1 MSRLWLNFPRGRN
14 PPTSQDASSITK
26 KGKRSSDSANIRAV
40 EPSYYSWMMN
50 GDFPLYTK
58 KIITEIR
65 CREKNEKQ

>member
-1 MSRLWLNFPRGRN
+1 
-14 PPTSQDASSITK
+14 
-26 KGKRSSDSANIRAV
+26 
-40 EPSYYSWMMN
+40 MN

>member
-14 PPTSQDASSITK
+14 PPTLQDASSITK
-26 KGKRSSDSANIRAV
+26 KGKRSSVFRV

>member
-1 MSRLWLNFPRGRN
+1 MLFRSGKYKGR
-14 PPTSQDASSITK
+14 SVAEVFRI
-26 KGKRSSDSANIRAV
+26 
-40 EPSYYSWMMN
+40 EPSYYAWMMN